1 MKVFIDRPVATAMA
15 FLALLATG
23 VYSFLN
29 TPIELAPKES
39 YPMVDV
45 VTSWYGVPPEVVQTQ
60 VTAPLEEACS
70 TVKGMS
76 ATCALNGI
84 FVSPFLLHGAG
95 VVAALLVSGWAGL
108 VLVWAG
114 VAIGMTA
121 ILGLTYLVGNLVPI
135 DPFAAFIAWVWFI
148 APTALGYGIGRGVS
162 RLVARR

>member
-1 MKVFIDRPVATAMA
+1 MAHYPAIKEQPMQPGQMRLIRKIAAVAVISAACPAALGAVAMM
-15 FLALLATG
+15 G
-23 VYSFLN
+23 
-29 TPIELAPKES
+29 
-39 YPMVDV
+39 
-45 VTSWYGVPPEVVQTQ
+45 
-60 VTAPLEEACS
+60 CS

-84 FVSPFLLHGAG
+84 FVSPFLLLGAG